1 LNTPYQA
8 SSEHPA
14 ILCYGEFS
22 GSGTLDL
29 IEAEYDPALKSI
41 VPRRMRERVAEA
53 LPDLLGRFPTHKA
66 YSVAS
71 MDQVLG
77 SHQGSAH
84 NVQARTLASMVFLNR
99 SNHFEGQ
106 LLPTEA
112 QLSPAFGVNV
122 ADFDGDGHED
132 VFLSQNFF
140 ANQPEVPRYDAGRGL
155 LLRGDG
161 TGRLKPMPGQES
173 GIKIYGE
180 QRGAAVADFNQ
191 DGRPDLVVAQ
201 NAAATKLFRNTTGK
215 PGLRVRLNGP
225 AGNPTGVGAQMRL
238 LFGQR
243 QGPMR
248 ELHAG
253 SGYWSQDSAVQVLA
267 TPESPTEVWVRWP
280 GGKIITGA
288 VPKGASEIIVD
299 TDGATTVV
307 R

>member
-1 LNTPYQA
+1 
-8 SSEHPA
+8 
-14 ILCYGEFS
+14 
-22 GSGTLDL
+22 
-29 IEAEYDPALKSI
+29 
-41 VPRRMRERVAEA
+41 
-53 LPDLLGRFPTHKA
+53 
-66 YSVAS
+66 
-71 MDQVLG
+71 
-77 SHQGSAH
+77 
-84 NVQARTLASMVFLNR
+84 
-99 SNHFEGQ
+99 
-106 LLPTEA
+106 
-112 QLSPAFGVNV
+112 
-122 ADFDGDGHED
+122 
-132 VFLSQNFF
+132 
-140 ANQPEVPRYDAGRGL
+140 
-155 LLRGDG
+155 
-161 TGRLKPMPGQES
+161 MPGQES